1 MGGELSIS
9 RRVVITA
16 KYARAFVTVSCWHGP
31 FLDAGHRARGRC
43 ENRIKTLKNI
53 GLDRPRSA

>member
-1 MGGELSIS
+1 M
-9 RRVVITA
+9 VITA